1 MNTKNQLRNM
11 KYSFKVI
18 FICYIIRFVV
28 THLNSI
34 NSLIKMAQ
42 DQIEYKEI
50 SLHNK
55 SK

>member
-1 MNTKNQLRNM
+1 M
-11 KYSFKVI
+11 KCSFKVI
-18 FICYIIRFVV
+18 LVCYIRFVV

-34 NSLIKMAQ
+34 NGLMKIAQ